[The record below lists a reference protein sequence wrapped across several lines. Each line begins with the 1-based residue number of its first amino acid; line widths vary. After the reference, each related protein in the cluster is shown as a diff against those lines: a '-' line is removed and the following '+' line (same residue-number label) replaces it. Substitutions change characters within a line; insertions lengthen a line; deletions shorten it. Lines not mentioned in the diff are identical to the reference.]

1 MLQLAVFKE
10 DSVSLGLGAD
20 PTWRLGSTSPRAPG
34 NSWREVL
41 FPREEE
47 ETIVQG
53 GKKEEKKKER

>member
-34 NSWREVL
+34 NSGREVL
-41 FPREEE
+41 FPREE